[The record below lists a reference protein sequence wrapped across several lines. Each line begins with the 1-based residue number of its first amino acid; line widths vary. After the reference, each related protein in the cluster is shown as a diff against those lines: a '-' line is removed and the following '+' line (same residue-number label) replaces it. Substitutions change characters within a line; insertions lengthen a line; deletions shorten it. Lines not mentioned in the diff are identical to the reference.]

1 MGGTPSPLPVPN
13 PGAMAATPGPHPGPE
28 PGPSGLGEREYPK
41 EPVFGKDAV
50 LAAIPWNAAV
60 TALNGLATDAKW
72 DRKELTITVAK
83 ESIVAACEAVKAAG
97 YNFFEDVTAV
107 DWYPQE
113 PRMQLSYHLLSLGMK
128 ERVRIAVRLDS
139 GDLALDSITPVWPSA
154 NFYEREIF
162 DLFGV
167 KFGGHPGLRRIM
179 MPEDWNGHP
188 LRKDYPVEG
197 YR

>member
-1 MGGTPSPLPVPN
+1 MATPAVKGLAAVQE
-13 PGAMAATPGPHPGPE
+13 AMAE
-28 PGPSGLGEREYPK
+28 
-41 EPVFGKDAV
+41 
-50 LAAIPWNAAV
+50 NAAV
-60 TALNGLATDAKW
+60 KALAGLATDAKF

-83 ESIVAACEAVKAAG
+83 ENIVAACQAVQAAG

-113 PRMQLSYHLLSLGMK
+113 PRLQLSYHIVSHSLK
-128 ERVRIAVRLDS
+128 ERVRLAVQLDS
-139 GDLALDSITPVWPSA
+139 SDLALDSITPVWPSA
-154 NFYEREIF
+154 NFYEREVF

-167 KFGGHPGLRRIM
+167 TFQGHPRLTRIM
-179 MPEDWNGHP
+179 MPEDWQGHP

>member
-1 MGGTPSPLPVPN
+1 MYDPASALV
-13 PGAMAATPGPHPGPE
+13 
-28 PGPSGLGEREYPK
+28 
-41 EPVFGKDAV
+41 GKAAV
-50 LAAIPWNAAV
+50 LAAMPENPAAA
-60 TALNGLATDAKW
+60 ALAELATDAKF
-72 DRKELTITVAK
+72 DRNELTITVAR

-97 YNFFEDVTAV
+97 HEFFEDVTAV

-113 PRMQLSYHLLSLGMK
+113 PRFQISYHILSMK
-128 ERVRIAVRLDS
+128 LKQRVRLVVQLNS
-139 GDLALDSITPVWPSA
+139 GEDVASITGVWPSA

-167 KFGGHPGLRRIM
+167 HFGGHPNLTRIM
-179 MPEDWNGHP
+179 MPLDWQGHP